1 MKESLIPHASCPRR
15 AARCFPGWEGAGA
28 AKTSTGAV
36 GRGAGS
42 TGGEAGGISSR
53 TSAAGHQQHT
63 TRGPAGWASPL
74 FITKASHH
82 RLTHG
87 HGHVFYLQTSCKDQ
101 AWAKTDCSGWMSAF
115 PMKHIGWLFHPAP
128 CCVSPAKDLRVPS
141 SKITPLSPFYRAFK
155 LWPLITRASLTLR
168 ELYSELGT
176 AGSTSSPGAT
186 FLAGSKPATFTC
198 LSQPRQDV
206 TAHIA
211 DFTAC
216 KPAWERGEKPTS
228 STGPCWWGELL
239 SLW

>member
-1 MKESLIPHASCPRR
+1 MKGNISPHASWPRR
-15 AARCFPGWEGAGA
+15 AAQCFPGREGAGA

-36 GRGAGS
+36 RRGAGS
-42 TGGEAGGISSR
+42 TGGEA
-53 TSAAGHQQHT
+53 SAAGHQQHT

-87 HGHVFYLQTSCKDQ
+87 HGHVFYLQISCKDQ
-101 AWAKTDCSGWMSAF
+101 AWAKTDCSGRMSAF
-115 PMKHIGWLFHPAP
+115 PMRHIGWLFHPAP
-128 CCVSPAKDLRVPS
+128 CCVSPAKDPCVPS

-155 LWPLITRASLTLR
+155 LWSLITGASLTLR

-186 FLAGSKPATFTC
+186 FPAGSKPATFTR

-216 KPAWERGEKPTS
+216 KPARERGEKPTS

-239 SLW
+239 SSWWGG